1 MLKRKEE
8 NNPSWLMSVD
18 ITGAE
23 RAQWKLMKYQE
34 LSANTVAFVSYRCGL
49 CTFTA
54 TSIANESHSVGWKF
68 LIFHQFL
75 LGLFCYSDIYR
86 FESGRC
92 RSLPFFNIF
101 YYFPFPGFPFILIK
115 SSKCAKSDCGCCISL
130 FDFSLV
136 LKFEHKFLSQ
146 YLDRREI
153 VMLNKSVHILYHL
166 LNTPV
171 VIKYR
176 ILSEKTP

>member
-1 MLKRKEE
+1 MYKWAQVHLHNHEIWHYRYLSTP
-8 NNPSWLMSVD
+8 NPISSFFRN
-18 ITGAE
+18 ASP
-23 RAQWKLMKYQE
+23 
-34 LSANTVAFVSYRCGL
+34 SA
-49 CTFTA
+49 
-54 TSIANESHSVGWKF
+54 SIANESHSVGWKF